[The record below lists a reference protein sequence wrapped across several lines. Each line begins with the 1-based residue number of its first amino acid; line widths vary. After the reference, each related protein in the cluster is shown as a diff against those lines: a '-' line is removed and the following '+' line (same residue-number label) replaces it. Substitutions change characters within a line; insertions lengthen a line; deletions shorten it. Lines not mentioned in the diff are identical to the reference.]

1 MQSYFNLS
9 RHLSYKKA
17 SLPAL
22 VSLALGALLA
32 SSVQAA
38 GTDVSTPVQNS
49 VTLSYQVN
57 SVGQTAS
64 TSVTFNVD
72 RKLVLDVTSTDAGW
86 VPVVPSQDVST
97 PGASLPAL
105 NFTVTNSSN
114 DATNIV
120 LGLIDQDGNAVTGF
134 SAPGTAFANTP
145 GAVVVAIDDGGN
157 PATPVSDGVYTQGV
171 DTLLTVGA
179 NGVYS
184 LGNLPIDATANVIV
198 AISVDGTEANNVY
211 RSYTLVAGVA
221 DAGGEPFTPTSLD
234 DSGNIA
240 PASGATPNEATNGL
254 ATVET
259 VWADAGA
266 PAANLDDEQFDFFSA
281 TSGLG
286 VVDGIADGQS
296 SDASGF
302 TTRVALSLAKSALV
316 LYDPI
321 TGNRFNSDRVTV
333 DAEPKAIPGA
343 VIMYVIGVANESA
356 TLAANAVTL
365 NDTLPVE
372 VVAGDQANP
381 AAAIV
386 IPNAASFAVGG
397 VTPSFDLSGVTD
409 LDVVSHSACSTPAS
423 DPAYI
428 GAPISGVGG
437 DVGNCAASATA
448 YIVYFVTLD

>member
-1 MQSYFNLS
+1 MQSYFKLSRNLS
-9 RHLSYKKA
+9 NKKA
-17 SLPAL
+17 TLPAL
-22 VSLALGALLA
+22 VCLALGTLLA
-32 SSVQAA
+32 GSVHAA

-57 SVGQTAS
+57 SVNQTAS

-72 RKLVLDVTSTDAGW
+72 RKLVLDVTTTDTDW
-86 VPVVPSQDVST
+86 VPVVPSQDVT
-97 PGASLPAL
+97 TAGAALPAL

-114 DATNIV
+114 DATNVV

-134 SAPGTAFANTP
+134 SAPGSAFASTP

-157 PATPVSDGVYTQGV
+157 TGSPVSDGVYTQGV
-171 DTLLTVGA
+171 DTVLTAGP

-184 LGNLPIDATANVIV
+184 LGNLPIDGTANVLV
-198 AISVDGTEANNVY
+198 AISVDGAEANDVY

-221 DAGGEPFTPTSLD
+221 DAGGAPFTPSSLD

-240 PASGATPNEATNGL
+240 PGSGATPTEVANGL
-254 ATVET
+254 TTVET

-266 PAANLDDEQFDFFSA
+266 PAANADDEQFDFFSA
-281 TSGLG
+281 ASGLG
-286 VVDGIADGQS
+286 VVDGAADGQS

-302 TTRVALSLAKSALV
+302 TTRVALSLAKNAVV

-321 TGNRFNSDRVTV
+321 TGNRFNTDRVTV

-365 NDTLPVE
+365 NDVLPTE
-372 VVAGDQANP
+372 VTAGDQANP
-381 AAAIV
+381 ATAIV
-386 IPNAASFAVGG
+386 IPNGVTFAVGG
-397 VTPSFDLSGVTD
+397 QTPNFNLSSVTD
-409 LDVVSHSACSTPAS
+409 LDVVSHLECSTPTTV
-423 DPAYI
+423 PAYT
-428 GAPISGVGG
+428 GAPITGVGG
-437 DVGNCAASATA
+437 DLGDCAAGALA

>member
-9 RHLSYKKA
+9 RNLSTKKA
-17 SLPAL
+17 TLPAL
-22 VSLALGALLA
+22 VCLTLGTLLA
-32 SSVQAA
+32 GSVQAA

-57 SVGQTAS
+57 NVNQTAS

-72 RKLVLDVTSTDAGW
+72 RKLVLDVTTTDTDW
-86 VPVVPSQDVST
+86 VPVVPSQDVT
-97 PGASLPAL
+97 TAGAALPAL

-134 SAPGTAFANTP
+134 SVAGSAFANTP
-145 GAVVVAIDDGGN
+145 GAVVVAIDDGGT
-157 PATPVSDGVYTQGV
+157 PATPTSDGVYTQGV
-171 DTLLTVGA
+171 DTVLTADA

-184 LGNLPIDATANVIV
+184 LGNLPIDGTANVLV
-198 AISVDGTEANNVY
+198 AISVDGAEANNVY

-221 DAGGEPFTPTSLD
+221 DAGGAPFTPSSLD

-240 PASGATPNEATNGL
+240 PGSGATPTEVANGL
-254 ATVET
+254 TTVET

-266 PAANLDDEQFDFFSA
+266 PVANADDEQFDFFTGNGTNA
-281 TSGLG
+281 IDG
-286 VVDGIADGQS
+286 VADGQS

-302 TTRVALSLAKSALV
+302 TTRVALSLAKNAVV

-321 TGNRFNSDRVTV
+321 TGNRFSDRDTE

-365 NDTLPVE
+365 NDTLPTE
-372 VVAGDQANP
+372 VTAGDQANP
-381 AAAIV
+381 ATAIV

-397 VTPSFDLSGVTD
+397 LTPNFDLSSVTD
-409 LDVVSHSACSTPAS
+409 LDVVSHLACSTPAS
-423 DPAYI
+423 APAYT
-428 GAPISGVGG
+428 GAAPITGVGG
-437 DVGNCAASATA
+437 DVGNCAAGATA

>member
-9 RHLSYKKA
+9 RHLSFKKA

-22 VSLALGALLA
+22 VSLALGTLLS

-38 GTDVSTPVQNS
+38 GTNVSTPVQNS

-72 RKLVLDVTSTDAGW
+72 RKLVLDVTTTDADW
-86 VPVVPSQDVST
+86 VPVVPSQDVTT

-120 LGLIDQDGNAVTGF
+120 LGLIDQDGNTVTGF
-134 SAPGTAFANTP
+134 SAPGTAFVTTP
-145 GAVVVAIDDGGN
+145 GAVVVAIDDGGT

-184 LGNLPIDATANVIV
+184 LGNLPIDGTANVIV
-198 AISVDGTEANNVY
+198 SISVDGTEANNVY

-221 DAGGEPFTPTSLD
+221 DAGGAPFTPASLD

-240 PASGATPNEATNGL
+240 PASGATPNDVTNGL

-259 VWADAGA
+259 VWADSGA
-266 PAANLDDEQFDFFSA
+266 PPANLDDEQFDFFSA
-281 TSGLG
+281 TSGLN

-302 TTRVALSLAKSALV
+302 TTRVALSLAKNALV

-321 TGNRFNSDRVTV
+321 TGNRYSDRDTV
-333 DAEPKAIPGA
+333 GAEPKAIPGA

-356 TLAANAVTL
+356 TLAANGVTL

-381 AAAIV
+381 TTAIV
-386 IPNAASFAVGG
+386 IPNVATFAVGG

-409 LDVVSHSACSTPAS
+409 LDVVSHSACSAPAS
-423 DPAYI
+423 DPAYTGTPTTGI
-428 GAPISGVGG
+428 GG

-448 YIVYFVTLD
+448 YIVYFVTLE